1 MGIVDWYVND
11 LNSDERVLTRDL
23 ISVAVADK
31 EFVGEEKNAI
41 LEICQI
47 EDISNTD
54 LINSIRENDTEVKAP
69 KTLEEK
75 KTYLLHLIKV
85 MSVDKEYPSL
95 ELHIIEIIGKRIGIT
110 PLQLVSFILD
120 EINNKNINQEEGITI
135 IDKFVKHMIITGAK
149 IV

>member
-31 EFVGEEKNAI
+31 EFVGEEKNTI

-135 IDKFVKHMIITGAK
+135 IDKFVKHMIIT
-149 IV
+149 

>member
-11 LNSDERVLTRDL
+11 LNNEERVLTRDL
-23 ISVAVADK
+23 VSIAIADK

-47 EDISNTD
+47 EDISNMD
-54 LINSIRENDTEVKAP
+54 LINSIREKYSEAKAP
-69 KTLEEK
+69 QTLEEK

-85 MSVDKEYPSL
+85 MSVDKKYPSL
-95 ELHIIEIIGKRIGIT
+95 ELHIIEIIAKKMGVT

-120 EINNKNINQEEGITI
+120 EINNKNIFQEEGITI
-135 IDKFVKHMIITGAK
+135 IDKFVKHMIITGA
-149 IV
+149 

>member
-11 LNSDERVLTRDL
+11 LNNEERVLTRDL
-23 ISVAVADK
+23 VSIAIADK

-54 LINSIRENDTEVKAP
+54 LINSIRENDTEVKALQ
-69 KTLEEK
+69 TLEEK
-75 KTYLLHLIKV
+75 KTYLLHLVKV
-85 MSVDKEYPSL
+85 MSVDKKYPSL
-95 ELHIIEIIGKRIGIT
+95 ELHIIEIIAKKMGIT
-110 PLQLVSFILD
+110 PLQLISFILD

-135 IDKFVKHMIITGAK
+135 IDKFVKHMINIGA
-149 IV
+149 

>member
-11 LNSDERVLTRDL
+11 LNNEERVLTRDL
-23 ISVAVADK
+23 VSIAIADK

-69 KTLEEK
+69 QTLEEK
-75 KTYLLHLIKV
+75 KTYLLHLVKV
-85 MSVDKEYPSL
+85 MSVDKKYPSL
-95 ELHIIEIIGKRIGIT
+95 ELHIIEIIAKKMGIT
-110 PLQLVSFILD
+110 PLQLISFILD

-135 IDKFVKHMIITGAK
+135 IDKFVKHMINIGA
-149 IV
+149 